1 MKNDYSQEQLL
12 DAVRHNIVTFSDF
25 ITSLQDGVADPR
37 LIMYID
43 RLLMNIYLRH
53 LEGKTVSRSQAC
65 KLIPAD
71 HLDTCKKYVAE
82 AERLGFVA
90 FQNDPKDGRRKNV
103 IPTQGLIDYVE
114 ARARATLDTASAIL
128 QHKPVQA
135 GVGSLHR

>member
-1 MKNDYSQEQLL
+1 MNNDYSRDQLM

-25 ITSLQDGVADPR
+25 ITELHDNVDDQR
-37 LIMYID
+37 LHAFIE

-53 LEGKTVSRSQAC
+53 LDGKTVSRSQAC
-65 KLIPAD
+65 RMVPAD

-90 FQNDPKDGRRKNV
+90 FEDDPKDRRRKNV
-103 IPTQGLIDYVE
+103 IPTPDLIEYVE

-128 QHKPVQA
+128 QRKPVVA
-135 GVGSLHR
+135 NMRHSLG